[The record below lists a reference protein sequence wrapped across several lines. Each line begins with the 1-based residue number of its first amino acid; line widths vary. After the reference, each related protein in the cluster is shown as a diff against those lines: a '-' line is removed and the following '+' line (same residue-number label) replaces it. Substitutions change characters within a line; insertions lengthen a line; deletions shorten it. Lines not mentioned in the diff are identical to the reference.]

1 MKKTTRNK
9 IWVAVRVERGFPV
22 EVKAFSKK
30 TNAERQELAWRK
42 TMNPDYDETGVL
54 ALKRFSVPN

>member
-30 TNAERQELAWRK
+30 TNAERQELSWRK

-54 ALKRFSVPN
+54 ALGRFSVPN